1 MFLAGQRTDL
11 ILCMPRV
18 FLLYLGYLRLKN
30 LLRYLRALVIVDDLL
45 YRRRDVE
52 YLPIASRGQFVTGVL
67 GVGVVDTELIFGNEE
82 ENFAESAKNRR
93 VTVLAGHAFLPPRFG
108 VFVCGD
114 DEVCGCHF
122 TRSPLEFH
130 SKGVSVKK
138 AFKLRERE

>member
-30 LLRYLRALVIVDDLL
+30 LFRYLRALVIVDDLL

-67 GVGVVDTELIFGNEE
+67 GVRVVDTELVFGNEE
-82 ENFAESAKNRR
+82 EFCR
-93 VTVLAGHAFLPPRFG
+93 VCEKSQSDRVGRSRFLATTFSGR
-108 VFVCGD
+108 C
-114 DEVCGCHF
+114 CW
-122 TRSPLEFH
+122 
-130 SKGVSVKK
+130 
-138 AFKLRERE
+138 